1 MTPSWYDVLGVDE
14 TASTDEIR
22 AAWEESIA
30 GLAPTDRRFKQRTRA
45 AEVLLDPDRRAAHD
59 AELAAQDDPEDLG
72 EDDQPVA
79 PVDEPAPSG
88 VTLDKDRDEDVAAA
102 DADADAADDDDE
114 DGDGGHA
121 GATVRRRRVGWP
133 VAVGASVVALVLL
146 VATVLSLVLSAGS
159 DDDRLPD
166 ERQIDSAR
174 RAAETAVG
182 PLLSFDFRDLEAS
195 RADAV
200 SYLTPEYTEQYERF
214 FDETVAPNAER
225 TKTVVTAEVLASA
238 VVRTGED
245 LVDVLVFVDRP
256 TRNASGDSVSN
267 DQATL
272 RMRDTDGRWLVDC
285 LITQAGS
292 TCGT

>member
-1 MTPSWYDVLGVDE
+1 VTPSWYDVLGVEE
-14 TASTDEIR
+14 TATTDEIR

-59 AELAAQDDPEDLG
+59 AELAAQDDPEDVAAVDVAD
-72 EDDQPVA
+72 EPVQPVETVEA
-79 PVDEPAPSG
+79 VDEPAPSA
-88 VTLDKDRDEDVAAA
+88 VTLDQDRDTDTETDSGDGDAAA
-102 DADADAADDDDE
+102 T
-114 DGDGGHA
+114 A
-121 GATVRRRRVGWP
+121 GRRRVGWP
-133 VAVGASVVALVLL
+133 LAVAASVVALVLL

-159 DDDRLPD
+159 DDERLPD
-166 ERQIDSAR
+166 EGQIESAR

-182 PLLSFDFRDLEAS
+182 PLLSFDFRDLETS

-200 SYLTPEYTEQYERF
+200 SYLTPEYTQQYERF
-214 FDETVAPNAER
+214 FDETVAPNAES

-256 TRNASGDSVSN
+256 TRNASGDSVSS

-272 RMRDTDGRWLVDC
+272 RMRDTEGRWLVDC

-292 TCGT
+292 SCGS

>member
-1 MTPSWYDVLGVDE
+1 VTPSWYDVLGVEE

-30 GLAPTDRRFKQRTRA
+30 GLAPSDRRFKQRTRA

-59 AELAAQDDPEDLG
+59 AELAAQDDVDDDVEDLDAA
-72 EDDQPVA
+72 EQPVE

-88 VTLDKDRDEDVAAA
+88 VALDKDRDED
-102 DADADAADDDDE
+102 ADDTDGDTDE
-114 DGDGGHA
+114 DVEA
-121 GATVRRRRVGWP
+121 VEAPVRRRRVGWP
-133 VAVGASVVALVLL
+133 VAVAASVVAVVLL

-159 DDDRLPD
+159 DDERLPD

-182 PLLSFDFRDLEAS
+182 PLLSFDFRDLETS